1 MPPLLQR
8 LSERKPE
15 TLDYLGVS
23 FGLTKDLLRFWK
35 KMGFM
40 PLYASQK
47 ENALTGEYTFVMLK
61 SLASGVAQS
70 EEWLSSFAADFRAR
84 FMALLSYPSFAKFE
98 AATALSIL
106 DATSRSSTSNANAS
120 GISSDELS
128 AMLSPFDMKR
138 LQSYTSGMLEHH
150 VILDLV
156 PALAT
161 LFFGRKLV
169 AADCSLSAAQQ
180 AILLAMGLQRKNID
194 ALERELGLGA
204 SQALALFGKVVRRLA
219 KALED
224 IRKEGV
230 GREIPDERDQ
240 VTVLDGQG
248 QKKAPGAASTFEAL
262 QETVEQELKSSAKE
276 VSEEQRR
283 QREMQKEIL
292 GGLDMRQ

>member
-1 MPPLLQR
+1 MR
-8 LSERKPE
+8 DGEVERRADRP
-15 TLDYLGVS
+15 
-23 FGLTKDLLRFWK
+23 
-35 KMGFM
+35 
-40 PLYASQK
+40 
-47 ENALTGEYTFVMLK
+47 
-61 SLASGVAQS
+61 
-70 EEWLSSFAADFRAR
+70 DFRQR

-106 DATSRSSTSNANAS
+106 DSTSRSASAPTSSTG

-128 AMLSPFDMKR
+128 ALLSPFDMKR
-138 LQSYTSGMLEHH
+138 LSSYTSGMLEHH

-161 LFFGRKLV
+161 LFFGRRLT
-169 AADCSLSAAQQ
+169 ATDCSLSAAQQ
-180 AILLAMGLQRKNID
+180 AILLAMGLQRKNVD

-204 SQALALFGKVVRRLA
+204 SQALALFGKVVRRIV

-230 GREIPDERDQ
+230 GREIPDERAEGE
-240 VTVLDGQG
+240 GQSS
-248 QKKAPGAASTFEAL
+248 KKQTFEAL
-262 QETVEQELKSSAKE
+262 DETVEQELQGGAKE

-283 QREMQKEIL
+283 QRAMQKEIL